1 MPDPDEPIPDDPP
14 DTVTLRA
21 LDDDAAIDAL
31 AFHAA
36 IEDPRRLRG
45 DLGRIALA
53 LGKLPYALMLAG
65 RLMSRDG
72 LSLAE
77 LEEALAAEDDRSAVP
92 PPEAESAEPEAATD
106 EPDVDAEPENPT
118 VASLNR
124 ALGVS
129 VAALPR
135 DYQVL
140 FEAFGSFPASGAPF
154 DGLHAAAHFGA
165 PLATRRG
172 LIALAE
178 YGFIRRDHRDPQLH
192 TMHPVAHA
200 RALAS
205 EKKPALDKRVRIWRC
220 SSPAPISRS
229 AGAVPRRARPAA
241 RAPVGRYRGPNPLFD
256 ALRGYLR
263 EYRLTLCTAIRRR
276 PCRRSTA
283 RAIESAPLTSTGWS

>member
-1 MPDPDEPIPDDPP
+1 VETPPEVPDPDEPIPDDPP

-77 LEEALAAEDDRSAVP
+77 LA
-92 PPEAESAEPEAATD
+92 AATD
-106 EPDVDAEPENPT
+106 EPGVDAEPENPT

-172 LIALAE
+172 LVALTE
-178 YGFIRRDHRDPQLH
+178 YG
-192 TMHPVAHA
+192 
-200 RALAS
+200 
-205 EKKPALDKRVRIWRC
+205 
-220 SSPAPISRS
+220 
-229 AGAVPRRARPAA
+229 
-241 RAPVGRYRGPNPLFD
+241 
-256 ALRGYLR
+256 
-263 EYRLTLCTAIRRR
+263 
-276 PCRRSTA
+276 
-283 RAIESAPLTSTGWS
+283 